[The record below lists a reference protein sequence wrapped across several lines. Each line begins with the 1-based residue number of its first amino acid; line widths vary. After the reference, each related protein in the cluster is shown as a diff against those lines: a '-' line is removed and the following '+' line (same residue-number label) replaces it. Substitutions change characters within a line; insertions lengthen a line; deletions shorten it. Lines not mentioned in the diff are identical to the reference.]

1 LVSRNALPFGTEF
14 AVFHLKHKI
23 TMKPNTLSNKL
34 GLVSAVVCVLM
45 LAFSYNASATP
56 RTFPPT
62 VSVPDGG
69 STVMLLGAALGA
81 IALARR
87 FLKS

>member
-1 LVSRNALPFGTEF
+1 
-14 AVFHLKHKI
+14 
-23 TMKPNTLSNKL
+23 MKQDTLSNKL
-34 GLVSAVVCVLM
+34 ALVSAVVCVLM
-45 LAFSYNASATP
+45 LAFSHNAGATP
-56 RTFPPT
+56 HPLPPT